1 MEFKL
6 SDIPAEEVYGL
17 KLTMASRQEIV
28 KFELN
33 DFEQLNNLEFLT
45 ELKNLIINRYK
56 LEKRN
61 SINKEVDKKFSK
73 TYDAINELNEFIE
86 SQTDFYKKR
95 ISKLT
100 IELEKYND

>member
-45 ELKNLIINRYK
+45 ELKNLI
-56 LEKRN
+56 
-61 SINKEVDKKFSK
+61 SI
-73 TYDAINELNEFIE
+73 I
-86 SQTDFYKKR
+86 
-95 ISKLT
+95 
-100 IELEKYND
+100 